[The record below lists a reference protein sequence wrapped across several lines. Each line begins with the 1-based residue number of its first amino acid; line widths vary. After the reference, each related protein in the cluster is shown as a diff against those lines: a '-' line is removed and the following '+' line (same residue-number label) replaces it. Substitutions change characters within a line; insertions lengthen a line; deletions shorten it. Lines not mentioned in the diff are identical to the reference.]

1 MKLSDNTLTY
11 LKNFSSINSGIV
23 FQEGNVIRTISKQ
36 QNILAKATVEET
48 FSDKFAI
55 YDLNRF
61 LALIGSLSDPSLDIS
76 SEKKNIKIKSGS
88 SQTVYGLSDES
99 LVVTAPAK
107 DLKVSGEV
115 QFTLSKDVMS
125 SVLKM
130 AGILGL
136 PNISVR
142 GDRNVVSVA
151 AVDVKNPDSD
161 VFSMEVGKTKAEFE
175 MIFSTENF
183 KMIPGDYEVTI
194 SSKGISHLKNT
205 KEPIEYWIAIESGSR
220 YEE

>member
-23 FQEGNVIRTISKQ
+23 FQEGNVLRTISKQ
-36 QNILAKATVEET
+36 QNILAKVTVAET
-48 FSDKFAI
+48 FADKFAI

-61 LALIGSLSDPSLDIS
+61 LALIGSLSDPSLEIS
-76 SEKKNIKIKSGS
+76 SEKKNIKIKSGA

-115 QFTLSKDVMS
+115 KFLLTKDVMS
-125 SVLKM
+125 QVLKM

-136 PNISVR
+136 PNIAVR
-142 GDRNVVSVA
+142 GDRSKISVA
-151 AVDVKNPDSD
+151 ASDVKNQDSD
-161 VFSMEVGKTKAEFE
+161 VFSIEVGDTGAEFE
-175 MIFSTENF
+175 MIFSTDNF
-183 KMIPGDYEVTI
+183 KMIPGDYNVAI
-194 SSKGISHLKNT
+194 SSKGISHLQNT
-205 KEPIEYWIAIESGSR
+205 KEPIEYWIAIEAGSR
-220 YEE
+220 YME

>member
-1 MKLSDNTLTY
+1 MKLSESTLTY

-48 FSDKFAI
+48 FTDKFAI

-115 QFTLSKDVMS
+115 KFTLSKDVMS

-161 VFSMEVGKTKAEFE
+161 VFSVEVGKTKTEFE

-220 YEE
+220 YAE